1 MAELINR
8 PDYLNQLIQT
18 KMLTF
23 VKIVTGIRRCGQ
35 IILFGFISQILL
47 DKGIPASNIIHM
59 NMESFTFS
67 RINQLSCFFMIL

>member
-35 IILFGFISQILL
+35 IILFGFISQIS
-47 DKGIPASNIIHM
+47 I
-59 NMESFTFS
+59 
-67 RINQLSCFFMIL
+67 R